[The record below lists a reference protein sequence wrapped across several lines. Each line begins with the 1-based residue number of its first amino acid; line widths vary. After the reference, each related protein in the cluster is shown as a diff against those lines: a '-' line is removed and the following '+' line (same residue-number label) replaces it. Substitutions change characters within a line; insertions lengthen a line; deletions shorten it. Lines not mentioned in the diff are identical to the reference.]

1 MAIVKM
7 QRVCVIGL
15 DNEKE
20 EFMSRLMDFGVVEL
34 TDQSAKL
41 SDKIWAEN
49 VTADESRDE
58 TARLEEKISRVN
70 LALEVIEKY
79 GNLKQPLFATRR
91 KVSMQGMRC
100 LMADSGNTIRE
111 QVEDILNLN
120 HRINA
125 ICERRTK
132 LLSKPGRPTTFRWS
146 WPAPKRPWRR
156 PVCSQWAQIPTRWQ
170 ARWRDRRKRTAQYS
184 KSFI

>member
-91 KVSMQGMRC
+91 KVSMRGMRWHLPEAVNAGIPGSRWC
-100 LMADSGNTIRE
+100 LPYRPAR
-111 QVEDILNLN
+111 
-120 HRINA
+120 
-125 ICERRTK
+125 
-132 LLSKPGRPTTFRWS
+132 PG
-146 WPAPKRPWRR
+146 
-156 PVCSQWAQIPTRWQ
+156 
-170 ARWRDRRKRTAQYS
+170 
-184 KSFI
+184 

>member
-58 TARLEEKISRVN
+58 TARLEEKILSSHCSRH
-70 LALEVIEKY
+70 A
-79 GNLKQPLFATRR
+79 
-91 KVSMQGMRC
+91 
-100 LMADSGNTIRE
+100 
-111 QVEDILNLN
+111 
-120 HRINA
+120 
-125 ICERRTK
+125 
-132 LLSKPGRPTTFRWS
+132 GRFPCR
-146 WPAPKRPWRR
+146 ACG
-156 PVCSQWAQIPTRWQ
+156 V
-170 ARWRDRRKRTAQYS
+170 
-184 KSFI
+184 

>member
-91 KVSMQGMRC
+91 KVSMQGMR
-100 LMADSGNTIRE
+100 
-111 QVEDILNLN
+111 
-120 HRINA
+120 
-125 ICERRTK
+125 
-132 LLSKPGRPTTFRWS
+132 
-146 WPAPKRPWRR
+146 
-156 PVCSQWAQIPTRWQ
+156 
-170 ARWRDRRKRTAQYS
+170 
-184 KSFI
+184 

>member
-58 TARLEEKISRVN
+58 TARRQSR
-70 LALEVIEKY
+70 A
-79 GNLKQPLFATRR
+79 GSHR
-91 KVSMQGMRC
+91 KV
-100 LMADSGNTIRE
+100 
-111 QVEDILNLN
+111 
-120 HRINA
+120 
-125 ICERRTK
+125 
-132 LLSKPGRPTTFRWS
+132 
-146 WPAPKRPWRR
+146 
-156 PVCSQWAQIPTRWQ
+156 
-170 ARWRDRRKRTAQYS
+170 RKS
-184 KSFI
+184 